1 MMTLW
6 LVLIPLI
13 ASLIVFFIRN
23 EQAKRIA
30 LLFSC
35 LELILGVY
43 LVAQFDPL
51 KKLQFETNFSWIASA
66 GINFHLGI
74 DGIGILPVIL
84 TVLLVPFIILSAF
97 ETKYEKPNVFYGLIL
112 LMQASL
118 VGVFTAQGAFA
129 YYLFW
134 EGALIPVYFLA
145 AIWGGENRIRVTFKF
160 FIYTVFGSLLML
172 IALVY
177 MYMQTPGSHSDEL
190 QAFYA
195 LGLSKNT
202 QYIIFIGLF
211 IAFAIKMPVFPFH
224 TWQPDTYTISPTP
237 ATMLLSGIMLKMGI
251 YSVIRWLLPVTPTAV
266 WDNSTIVMTLAIIG
280 LIYGAI
286 IAIQQKDIKRLLA
299 YSSFS
304 HVGLMVA
311 GIFAFN
317 HVGLQGA
324 MIQMLAHGINVVG
337 LFFVVDI
344 IQRRTGTRNLAD
356 LGGITQSAPVL
367 TVLFAIIMLG
377 SVGLPLTNGFVGEFM
392 LLIGIFKFS
401 YLNFAVMP
409 LAIAISVGVLAG
421 STLIFGA
428 VYMLRMFQG
437 VMFGEKTLKTAEFK
451 DVTVSEAL
459 VLVPLAILVLVMGVA
474 PNIFIKLSEPATKE
488 LLDFVISKINK

>member
-1 MMTLW
+1 MTLW
-6 LVLIPLI
+6 LVLVPLI

-23 EQAKRIA
+23 EQSKRIA
-30 LLFSC
+30 LLFSFV
-35 LELILGVY
+35 ELALGIY
-43 LVAQFDPL
+43 LVSKFDPL
-51 KKLQFETNFSWIASA
+51 GKLQFETNFMWIKSA
-66 GINFHLGI
+66 GIGFHLGV
-74 DGIGILPVIL
+74 DGISILPLIL
-84 TVLLVPFIILSAF
+84 TFLLVPFIILSGF
-97 ETKYEKPNVFYGLIL
+97 DTKYERPNVFYGLIL

-118 VGVFTAQGAFA
+118 IGVFTAQGAFA

-177 MYMQTPGSHSDEL
+177 IYMQTPESHSDE
-190 QAFYA
+190 ASIFYM
-195 LGLSKNT
+195 LSFNRTT
-202 QYIIFIGLF
+202 QDVLFWGLF
-211 IAFAIKMPVFPFH
+211 VAFAIKMPIFPFH
-224 TWQPDTYTISPTP
+224 TWQPDTYTTSPTP

-251 YSVIRWLLPVTPTAV
+251 YSVIRWLMPIAPAAF
-266 WDNSTIVMTLAIIG
+266 WQNSTVVITLAIIG
-280 LIYGAI
+280 LVYGAI
-286 IAIQQKDIKRLLA
+286 IAIQQKDMKRLLA

-304 HVGLMVA
+304 HVGLMAA
-311 GIFAFN
+311 GIFTLN

-344 IQRRTGTRNLAD
+344 IQRRTGSRNLTD
-356 LGGITQSAPVL
+356 LGGITQTAPKL
-367 TVLFAIIMLG
+367 TLLFAILMLG

-392 LLIGIFKFS
+392 LLNGVFKYTYF
-401 YLNFAVMP
+401 NFPMGAVWG
-409 LAIAISVGVLAG
+409 LVAGFIAG

-437 VMFGEKTLKTAEFK
+437 AMFGEKTLQTTEFK
-451 DVTVSEAL
+451 DISVTEAL
-459 VLVPLAILVLVMGVA
+459 VLVPLAILVFVIGVA
-474 PNIFIKLSEPATKE
+474 PNIFVKLSEPATKE
-488 LLDFVISKINK
+488 LLDFVISRVRG